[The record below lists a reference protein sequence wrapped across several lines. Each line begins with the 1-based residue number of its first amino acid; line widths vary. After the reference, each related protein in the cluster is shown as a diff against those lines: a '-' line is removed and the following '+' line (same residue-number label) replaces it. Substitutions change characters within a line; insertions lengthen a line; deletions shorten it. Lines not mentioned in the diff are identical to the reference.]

1 MPPRRDGVRGGSC
14 PGGRAWS
21 SWCGPAVGMRRGQR
35 RTTRS
40 GARFACLFSIPCSL
54 FPTMQLES
62 AHYMRTGDQVRH
74 DGGRTGSVV
83 EAMTLWATVRWD
95 DGSQEEV
102 EQ

>member
-1 MPPRRDGVRGGSC
+1 MVKLMATRLRQPPDGCAKQRHGSGTIIR
-14 PGGRAWS
+14 P
-21 SWCGPAVGMRRGQR
+21 
-35 RTTRS
+35 
-40 GARFACLFSIPCSL
+40 LFPIPCSL

-62 AHYMRTGDQVRH
+62 AHYMRTGDLVRH

-102 EQ
+102 EQLDPKIVVVERATRE